1 MNRTVYIIDDEP
13 SICVSLQLALK
24 NLYRV
29 KTFTSSLPALASM
42 EAEGADIVLLD
53 LRLGEENGLE
63 VLERIKRIDPNTEV
77 IMMTAFGS
85 IDTSVNAMQKGAFTY
100 LTKPINIE
108 ELKVIMQQAGN
119 IRKLNEQIYYLSDQL
134 ESKSRFDAI
143 IGESAPMQ
151 RVYMLIDRVKDIDT
165 NVLITGESGTGKELV
180 ARAIHNAGKRYRER
194 FVVVNCAAIPENLLE
209 LEFFGYKRGAF
220 TGAMQDKK
228 GKLEQA
234 DNGTLFLDEIGDMPL
249 GLQSKLLRA
258 LQDKEFTPVGGSTP
272 IKVDTRILAATNR
285 PEVLDKALLRP
296 GRFDRRVPVELPDLQ
311 GREAI
316 LKVHSHDVKMDPQVD
331 FHTIALATSGASGAE
346 LANIVN
352 EAALRAVRMG
362 RSEVIQEDLE
372 ESVEVVIA
380 GAQRKGAVISP
391 EEKKVIAYHEIGHAL
406 VAACQKDSAP
416 VHKITIIPRTS
427 GALGYTMQVDT
438 QEKVLMSREEL
449 YNKIVTLTGGRS
461 AEEVVFNL
469 VTSGASNDIEQ
480 ATKLARAMITRFGMT
495 EEFDM
500 VALETV
506 NNAYLSGDTS
516 LSCAPE
522 TAARIDGAV
531 FDLVKKA
538 HKEAREILE
547 AHREKMDELAQYL
560 LKKETI
566 TGDEF
571 MAILHGTMEQA
582 EPETVETTAVPET
595 AQVEQGQEPEA

>member
-29 KTFTSSLPALASM
+29 KTFTSSLPALANM

-108 ELKVIMQQAGN
+108 KLKVIMQQASN

-285 PEVLDKALLRP
+285 DLPALIAE
-296 GRFDRRVPVELPDLQ
+296 GRFREDLYYRLNVMEIKLPPLRERQ
-311 GREAI
+311 GDIAI
-316 LKVHSHDVKMDPQVD
+316 LGNYLLGKFS
-331 FHTIALATSGASGAE
+331 AE
-346 LANIVN
+346 LNKPIRAITPEAKEMLERLPYPGNVRQLANILEYACILCQDGVISKEDFPEYVTRTDGTGPSGDSIDDYLSSHSLKDIEKRAI
-352 EAALRAVRMG
+352 EATLQRCGGKRVATAAQLGISKRG
-362 RSEVIQEDLE
+362 LLNKLKEYGVIDRDTPDA
-372 ESVEVVIA
+372 SSDS
-380 GAQRKGAVISP
+380 GAV
-391 EEKKVIAYHEIGHAL
+391 
-406 VAACQKDSAP
+406 
-416 VHKITIIPRTS
+416 
-427 GALGYTMQVDT
+427 
-438 QEKVLMSREEL
+438 
-449 YNKIVTLTGGRS
+449 
-461 AEEVVFNL
+461 
-469 VTSGASNDIEQ
+469 
-480 ATKLARAMITRFGMT
+480 
-495 EEFDM
+495 
-500 VALETV
+500 
-506 NNAYLSGDTS
+506 
-516 LSCAPE
+516 
-522 TAARIDGAV
+522 
-531 FDLVKKA
+531 
-538 HKEAREILE
+538 
-547 AHREKMDELAQYL
+547 
-560 LKKETI
+560 
-566 TGDEF
+566 
-571 MAILHGTMEQA
+571 
-582 EPETVETTAVPET
+582 
-595 AQVEQGQEPEA
+595 

>member
-1 MNRTVYIIDDEP
+1 MNRTIYIIDDEP

-108 ELKVIMQQAGN
+108 ELKVIIQQAGN

-285 PEVLDKALLRP
+285 DLPALIAE
-296 GRFDRRVPVELPDLQ
+296 GRFREDLYYRLNVMEIKLPPLRERQ
-311 GREAI
+311 GDIAI
-316 LKVHSHDVKMDPQVD
+316 LGNYLLGKFS
-331 FHTIALATSGASGAE
+331 AE
-346 LANIVN
+346 LNKPIRAITPEAKEMLERLPYPGNVRQLANILEYACILCQDGVISKEDFPEYVTRSDGAGPSGDSIDDYLSSHSLKDIEKRAI
-352 EAALRAVRMG
+352 EATLQRCGGKRVATAAQLGISKRG
-362 RSEVIQEDLE
+362 LLNKLKEYGVIDREAPDA
-372 ESVEVVIA
+372 SSDS
-380 GAQRKGAVISP
+380 GAV
-391 EEKKVIAYHEIGHAL
+391 
-406 VAACQKDSAP
+406 
-416 VHKITIIPRTS
+416 
-427 GALGYTMQVDT
+427 
-438 QEKVLMSREEL
+438 
-449 YNKIVTLTGGRS
+449 
-461 AEEVVFNL
+461 
-469 VTSGASNDIEQ
+469 
-480 ATKLARAMITRFGMT
+480 
-495 EEFDM
+495 
-500 VALETV
+500 
-506 NNAYLSGDTS
+506 
-516 LSCAPE
+516 
-522 TAARIDGAV
+522 
-531 FDLVKKA
+531 
-538 HKEAREILE
+538 
-547 AHREKMDELAQYL
+547 
-560 LKKETI
+560 
-566 TGDEF
+566 
-571 MAILHGTMEQA
+571 
-582 EPETVETTAVPET
+582 
-595 AQVEQGQEPEA
+595 

>member
-29 KTFTSSLPALASM
+29 KTFTSSLPALANM

-100 LTKPINIE
+100 LTKPIKIE
-108 ELKVIMQQAGN
+108 ELKVIMQQASN

-285 PEVLDKALLRP
+285 DLPALIAE
-296 GRFDRRVPVELPDLQ
+296 GRFREDLYYRLNVMEIKLPPLRERQ
-311 GREAI
+311 GDIAI
-316 LKVHSHDVKMDPQVD
+316 LGNYLLGKFS
-331 FHTIALATSGASGAE
+331 AE
-346 LANIVN
+346 LNKPIRAITPEAKEMLERLPYPGNVRQLANILEYACILCQDGVISKEDFPEYVTRTDGTGPSGDSIDDYLSSHSLKDIEKRAI
-352 EAALRAVRMG
+352 EATLQRCGGKRVATAAQLGISKRG
-362 RSEVIQEDLE
+362 LLNKLKEYGVIDRDTPDA
-372 ESVEVVIA
+372 SSDS
-380 GAQRKGAVISP
+380 GAV
-391 EEKKVIAYHEIGHAL
+391 
-406 VAACQKDSAP
+406 
-416 VHKITIIPRTS
+416 
-427 GALGYTMQVDT
+427 
-438 QEKVLMSREEL
+438 
-449 YNKIVTLTGGRS
+449 
-461 AEEVVFNL
+461 
-469 VTSGASNDIEQ
+469 
-480 ATKLARAMITRFGMT
+480 
-495 EEFDM
+495 
-500 VALETV
+500 
-506 NNAYLSGDTS
+506 
-516 LSCAPE
+516 
-522 TAARIDGAV
+522 
-531 FDLVKKA
+531 
-538 HKEAREILE
+538 
-547 AHREKMDELAQYL
+547 
-560 LKKETI
+560 
-566 TGDEF
+566 
-571 MAILHGTMEQA
+571 
-582 EPETVETTAVPET
+582 
-595 AQVEQGQEPEA
+595 

>member
-29 KTFTSSLPALASM
+29 KTFTSSLPALANM

-85 IDTSVNAMQKGAFTY
+85 IATSVNAMQKGAFTY

-108 ELKVIMQQAGN
+108 ELKVIMQQASN

-285 PEVLDKALLRP
+285 DLPALIAE
-296 GRFDRRVPVELPDLQ
+296 GRFREDLYYRLNVMEIKLPPLRERQ
-311 GREAI
+311 GDIAI
-316 LKVHSHDVKMDPQVD
+316 LGNYLLGKFS
-331 FHTIALATSGASGAE
+331 AE
-346 LANIVN
+346 LNKPIRAITPEAKEMLERLPYPGNVRQLANILEYACILCQDGVISKEDFPEYVTRTDGTGPSGDSIDDYLSSHSLKDIEKRAI
-352 EAALRAVRMG
+352 EATLQRCGGKRVATAAQLGISKRG
-362 RSEVIQEDLE
+362 LLNKLKEYGVIDRDTPDA
-372 ESVEVVIA
+372 SSDS
-380 GAQRKGAVISP
+380 GAV
-391 EEKKVIAYHEIGHAL
+391 
-406 VAACQKDSAP
+406 
-416 VHKITIIPRTS
+416 
-427 GALGYTMQVDT
+427 
-438 QEKVLMSREEL
+438 
-449 YNKIVTLTGGRS
+449 
-461 AEEVVFNL
+461 
-469 VTSGASNDIEQ
+469 
-480 ATKLARAMITRFGMT
+480 
-495 EEFDM
+495 
-500 VALETV
+500 
-506 NNAYLSGDTS
+506 
-516 LSCAPE
+516 
-522 TAARIDGAV
+522 
-531 FDLVKKA
+531 
-538 HKEAREILE
+538 
-547 AHREKMDELAQYL
+547 
-560 LKKETI
+560 
-566 TGDEF
+566 
-571 MAILHGTMEQA
+571 
-582 EPETVETTAVPET
+582 
-595 AQVEQGQEPEA
+595 

>member
-85 IDTSVNAMQKGAFTY
+85 IDTSVNAMHKGAFTY

-285 PEVLDKALLRP
+285 DLPALIAE
-296 GRFDRRVPVELPDLQ
+296 GRFREDLYYRLNVMEIKLPPLRERQ
-311 GREAI
+311 GDIAI
-316 LKVHSHDVKMDPQVD
+316 LSNYLLGKFSSELNKPIRAITPEAKEMLERLPYPGNVRQ
-331 FHTIALATSGASGAE
+331 
-346 LANIVN
+346 LANILEYACILCQDGVISKEDFPEYVTRSDGTGPSGDSIDDYLSSHSLKDIEKRAI
-352 EAALRAVRMG
+352 EATLQRCGGKRVATAAQLGISKRG
-362 RSEVIQEDLE
+362 LLNKLKEYGVIDREAPDA
-372 ESVEVVIA
+372 SSDS
-380 GAQRKGAVISP
+380 GAV
-391 EEKKVIAYHEIGHAL
+391 
-406 VAACQKDSAP
+406 
-416 VHKITIIPRTS
+416 
-427 GALGYTMQVDT
+427 
-438 QEKVLMSREEL
+438 
-449 YNKIVTLTGGRS
+449 
-461 AEEVVFNL
+461 
-469 VTSGASNDIEQ
+469 
-480 ATKLARAMITRFGMT
+480 
-495 EEFDM
+495 
-500 VALETV
+500 
-506 NNAYLSGDTS
+506 
-516 LSCAPE
+516 
-522 TAARIDGAV
+522 
-531 FDLVKKA
+531 
-538 HKEAREILE
+538 
-547 AHREKMDELAQYL
+547 
-560 LKKETI
+560 
-566 TGDEF
+566 
-571 MAILHGTMEQA
+571 
-582 EPETVETTAVPET
+582 
-595 AQVEQGQEPEA
+595 

>member
-1 MNRTVYIIDDEP
+1 MNRTVYIIDDEL

-63 VLERIKRIDPNTEV
+63 VLERIKRIDPHTEV

-85 IDTSVNAMQKGAFTY
+85 IDTSVNAMHKGAFTY

-285 PEVLDKALLRP
+285 DLPALIAE
-296 GRFDRRVPVELPDLQ
+296 GRFREDLYYRLNVMEIRLPPLRERQ
-311 GREAI
+311 GDIAI
-316 LKVHSHDVKMDPQVD
+316 LSNYLLGKFSSELNKPIRAITPEAKEMLERLPYPGNVRQ
-331 FHTIALATSGASGAE
+331 
-346 LANIVN
+346 LANI
-352 EAALRAVRMG
+352 
-362 RSEVIQEDLE
+362 LE
-372 ESVEVVIA
+372 YACILCQD
-380 GAQRKGAVISP
+380 GVISKEDFP
-391 EEKKVIAYHEIGHAL
+391 EYVTRSDGAGPSG
-406 VAACQKDSAP
+406 DSIDDYLSS
-416 VHKITIIPRTS
+416 HSLK
-427 GALGYTMQVDT
+427 
-438 QEKVLMSREEL
+438 
-449 YNKIVTLTGGRS
+449 
-461 AEEVVFNL
+461 
-469 VTSGASNDIEQ
+469 DIEKRAIE
-480 ATKLARAMITRFGMT
+480 ATLQRCGGKR
-495 EEFDM
+495 
-500 VALETV
+500 VA
-506 NNAYLSGDTS
+506 
-516 LSCAPE
+516 
-522 TAARIDGAV
+522 TAAQLGISKRGLLNKLKEYGVIDRDTPDASS
-531 FDLVKKA
+531 DS
-538 HKEAREILE
+538 
-547 AHREKMDELAQYL
+547 
-560 LKKETI
+560 
-566 TGDEF
+566 
-571 MAILHGTMEQA
+571 GT
-582 EPETVETTAVPET
+582 V
-595 AQVEQGQEPEA
+595 

>member
-29 KTFTSSLPALASM
+29 KAFTSSLPALASM

-285 PEVLDKALLRP
+285 DLPALIAE
-296 GRFDRRVPVELPDLQ
+296 GRFREDLYYRLNVMEIKLPPLRERQ
-311 GREAI
+311 GDIAI
-316 LKVHSHDVKMDPQVD
+316 LGNYLLGKFS
-331 FHTIALATSGASGAE
+331 AE
-346 LANIVN
+346 LNKPIRAITPEAKEMLEHLPYPGNVRQLANILEYACILCQDGVISKEDFPEYVTRSD
-352 EAALRAVRMG
+352 EAGPSGDSIDEYLSSHSLKDIEKRAIEATLQRCGGKRVATAAQLGISKRG
-362 RSEVIQEDLE
+362 LLNKLKEYGVIDRDTPDA
-372 ESVEVVIA
+372 SSDS
-380 GAQRKGAVISP
+380 GAV
-391 EEKKVIAYHEIGHAL
+391 
-406 VAACQKDSAP
+406 
-416 VHKITIIPRTS
+416 
-427 GALGYTMQVDT
+427 
-438 QEKVLMSREEL
+438 
-449 YNKIVTLTGGRS
+449 
-461 AEEVVFNL
+461 
-469 VTSGASNDIEQ
+469 
-480 ATKLARAMITRFGMT
+480 
-495 EEFDM
+495 
-500 VALETV
+500 
-506 NNAYLSGDTS
+506 
-516 LSCAPE
+516 
-522 TAARIDGAV
+522 
-531 FDLVKKA
+531 
-538 HKEAREILE
+538 
-547 AHREKMDELAQYL
+547 
-560 LKKETI
+560 
-566 TGDEF
+566 
-571 MAILHGTMEQA
+571 
-582 EPETVETTAVPET
+582 
-595 AQVEQGQEPEA
+595 

>member
-285 PEVLDKALLRP
+285 DLPALIAE
-296 GRFDRRVPVELPDLQ
+296 GRFREDLYYRLNVMEIKLPPLRERQ
-311 GREAI
+311 GDIAI
-316 LKVHSHDVKMDPQVD
+316 LSNYLLGKFSSELNKPIRAITPEANEMLERLPYPGNVRQ
-331 FHTIALATSGASGAE
+331 
-346 LANIVN
+346 LANILEYACILCQDGVISKEDFPEYVTRSDGAGPSGDSIDDYLSSHSLKDIEKRAI
-352 EAALRAVRMG
+352 EATLQRCGGKRVATAAQLGISKRG
-362 RSEVIQEDLE
+362 LLNKLKEYGVIDREAPDA
-372 ESVEVVIA
+372 SSDS
-380 GAQRKGAVISP
+380 GAV
-391 EEKKVIAYHEIGHAL
+391 
-406 VAACQKDSAP
+406 
-416 VHKITIIPRTS
+416 
-427 GALGYTMQVDT
+427 
-438 QEKVLMSREEL
+438 
-449 YNKIVTLTGGRS
+449 
-461 AEEVVFNL
+461 
-469 VTSGASNDIEQ
+469 
-480 ATKLARAMITRFGMT
+480 
-495 EEFDM
+495 
-500 VALETV
+500 
-506 NNAYLSGDTS
+506 
-516 LSCAPE
+516 
-522 TAARIDGAV
+522 
-531 FDLVKKA
+531 
-538 HKEAREILE
+538 
-547 AHREKMDELAQYL
+547 
-560 LKKETI
+560 
-566 TGDEF
+566 
-571 MAILHGTMEQA
+571 
-582 EPETVETTAVPET
+582 
-595 AQVEQGQEPEA
+595 

>member
-29 KTFTSSLPALASM
+29 KTFTSSLPALANM

-108 ELKVIMQQAGN
+108 ELKVIMQQASN

-285 PEVLDKALLRP
+285 DLPALIAE
-296 GRFDRRVPVELPDLQ
+296 GRFREDLYYRLNVMEIKLPPLRERQ
-311 GREAI
+311 GDIAI
-316 LKVHSHDVKMDPQVD
+316 LGNYLLGKFS
-331 FHTIALATSGASGAE
+331 AE
-346 LANIVN
+346 LNKPIRAITPEAKEMLERFPYPGNVRQLANILEYACILCQDGVISKEDFPEYVTRTDGTGPSGDSIDDYLSSHSLKDIEKRAI
-352 EAALRAVRMG
+352 EATLQRCGGKRVATAAQLGISKRG
-362 RSEVIQEDLE
+362 LLNKLKEYGVIDRDTPDA
-372 ESVEVVIA
+372 SSDS
-380 GAQRKGAVISP
+380 GAV
-391 EEKKVIAYHEIGHAL
+391 
-406 VAACQKDSAP
+406 
-416 VHKITIIPRTS
+416 
-427 GALGYTMQVDT
+427 
-438 QEKVLMSREEL
+438 
-449 YNKIVTLTGGRS
+449 
-461 AEEVVFNL
+461 
-469 VTSGASNDIEQ
+469 
-480 ATKLARAMITRFGMT
+480 
-495 EEFDM
+495 
-500 VALETV
+500 
-506 NNAYLSGDTS
+506 
-516 LSCAPE
+516 
-522 TAARIDGAV
+522 
-531 FDLVKKA
+531 
-538 HKEAREILE
+538 
-547 AHREKMDELAQYL
+547 
-560 LKKETI
+560 
-566 TGDEF
+566 
-571 MAILHGTMEQA
+571 
-582 EPETVETTAVPET
+582 
-595 AQVEQGQEPEA
+595 

>member
-42 EAEGADIVLLD
+42 EAEGTDIVLLD

-285 PEVLDKALLRP
+285 DLPALIAE
-296 GRFDRRVPVELPDLQ
+296 GRFREDLYYRLNVMEIKLPPLRERQ
-311 GREAI
+311 GDIAI
-316 LKVHSHDVKMDPQVD
+316 LSNYLLGKFSSELNKPIRAITPEAKEMLERLPYPGNVRQ
-331 FHTIALATSGASGAE
+331 
-346 LANIVN
+346 LANILEYACILCQDGVISKEDFPEYVTRSDGAGPSGDSIDDYLSSHSLKDIEKRAI
-352 EAALRAVRMG
+352 EATLQRCGGKRVATAAQLGISKRG
-362 RSEVIQEDLE
+362 LLNKLKEYGVIDREAPDA
-372 ESVEVVIA
+372 SSDS
-380 GAQRKGAVISP
+380 GAV
-391 EEKKVIAYHEIGHAL
+391 
-406 VAACQKDSAP
+406 
-416 VHKITIIPRTS
+416 
-427 GALGYTMQVDT
+427 
-438 QEKVLMSREEL
+438 
-449 YNKIVTLTGGRS
+449 
-461 AEEVVFNL
+461 
-469 VTSGASNDIEQ
+469 
-480 ATKLARAMITRFGMT
+480 
-495 EEFDM
+495 
-500 VALETV
+500 
-506 NNAYLSGDTS
+506 
-516 LSCAPE
+516 
-522 TAARIDGAV
+522 
-531 FDLVKKA
+531 
-538 HKEAREILE
+538 
-547 AHREKMDELAQYL
+547 
-560 LKKETI
+560 
-566 TGDEF
+566 
-571 MAILHGTMEQA
+571 
-582 EPETVETTAVPET
+582 
-595 AQVEQGQEPEA
+595 

>member
-13 SICVSLQLALK
+13 SICVSLQFALK

-29 KTFTSSLPALASM
+29 KTFTSSLPALANM

-108 ELKVIMQQAGN
+108 ELKVIMQQASN

-285 PEVLDKALLRP
+285 DLPALIAE
-296 GRFDRRVPVELPDLQ
+296 GRFREDLYYRLNVMEIKLPPLRERQ
-311 GREAI
+311 GDIAI
-316 LKVHSHDVKMDPQVD
+316 LGNYLLGKFS
-331 FHTIALATSGASGAE
+331 AE
-346 LANIVN
+346 LNKPIRAITPEAKEMLERLPYPGNVRQLANILEYACILCQDGVISKEDFPEYVTRTDGTGPSGDSIDDYLSSHSLKDIEKRAI
-352 EAALRAVRMG
+352 EATLQRCGGKRVATAAQLGISKRG
-362 RSEVIQEDLE
+362 LLNKLKEYGVIDRDTPDA
-372 ESVEVVIA
+372 SSDS
-380 GAQRKGAVISP
+380 GAV
-391 EEKKVIAYHEIGHAL
+391 
-406 VAACQKDSAP
+406 
-416 VHKITIIPRTS
+416 
-427 GALGYTMQVDT
+427 
-438 QEKVLMSREEL
+438 
-449 YNKIVTLTGGRS
+449 
-461 AEEVVFNL
+461 
-469 VTSGASNDIEQ
+469 
-480 ATKLARAMITRFGMT
+480 
-495 EEFDM
+495 
-500 VALETV
+500 
-506 NNAYLSGDTS
+506 
-516 LSCAPE
+516 
-522 TAARIDGAV
+522 
-531 FDLVKKA
+531 
-538 HKEAREILE
+538 
-547 AHREKMDELAQYL
+547 
-560 LKKETI
+560 
-566 TGDEF
+566 
-571 MAILHGTMEQA
+571 
-582 EPETVETTAVPET
+582 
-595 AQVEQGQEPEA
+595 

>member
-29 KTFTSSLPALASM
+29 KTFTSSLPALANM

-108 ELKVIMQQAGN
+108 ELKVIMQQASN

-285 PEVLDKALLRP
+285 DLPALIAE
-296 GRFDRRVPVELPDLQ
+296 GRFREDLYYRLNVMEIKLPPLRERQ
-311 GREAI
+311 GDIAI
-316 LKVHSHDVKMDPQVD
+316 LGNYLLGKFS
-331 FHTIALATSGASGAE
+331 AE
-346 LANIVN
+346 LNKPIRAITPEAKEMLERLPYPGNVRQLANILEYACILCQDGVISKEN
-352 EAALRAVRMG
+352 FPEYVTRTDGTGPSGDSIDDYLSSHSLKDIEKRAIEATLQRCGGKRVATAAQLGISKRG
-362 RSEVIQEDLE
+362 LLNKLKEYGVIDRDTPDA
-372 ESVEVVIA
+372 SSDS
-380 GAQRKGAVISP
+380 GAV
-391 EEKKVIAYHEIGHAL
+391 
-406 VAACQKDSAP
+406 
-416 VHKITIIPRTS
+416 
-427 GALGYTMQVDT
+427 
-438 QEKVLMSREEL
+438 
-449 YNKIVTLTGGRS
+449 
-461 AEEVVFNL
+461 
-469 VTSGASNDIEQ
+469 
-480 ATKLARAMITRFGMT
+480 
-495 EEFDM
+495 
-500 VALETV
+500 
-506 NNAYLSGDTS
+506 
-516 LSCAPE
+516 
-522 TAARIDGAV
+522 
-531 FDLVKKA
+531 
-538 HKEAREILE
+538 
-547 AHREKMDELAQYL
+547 
-560 LKKETI
+560 
-566 TGDEF
+566 
-571 MAILHGTMEQA
+571 
-582 EPETVETTAVPET
+582 
-595 AQVEQGQEPEA
+595 

>member
-29 KTFTSSLPALASM
+29 KTFTSSLPALANM
-42 EAEGADIVLLD
+42 EAEGAYIVLLD

-85 IDTSVNAMQKGAFTY
+85 IDTSVNAIQKGAFTY

-108 ELKVIMQQAGN
+108 ELKVIMQQASN

-285 PEVLDKALLRP
+285 DLPALIAE
-296 GRFDRRVPVELPDLQ
+296 GRFREDLYYRLNVMEIKLPPLRERQ
-311 GREAI
+311 GDIAI
-316 LKVHSHDVKMDPQVD
+316 LGNYLLGKFS
-331 FHTIALATSGASGAE
+331 AE
-346 LANIVN
+346 LNKPIRAITPEAKEMLERLPYPGNVRQLANILEYACILCQDGVISKEDFPEYVTRTDGTGPSGDSIDDYLSSHSLKDIEKRAI
-352 EAALRAVRMG
+352 EATLQRCGGKRVATAAQLGISKRG
-362 RSEVIQEDLE
+362 LLNKLKEYGVIDRDTPDA
-372 ESVEVVIA
+372 SSDS
-380 GAQRKGAVISP
+380 GAV
-391 EEKKVIAYHEIGHAL
+391 
-406 VAACQKDSAP
+406 
-416 VHKITIIPRTS
+416 
-427 GALGYTMQVDT
+427 
-438 QEKVLMSREEL
+438 
-449 YNKIVTLTGGRS
+449 
-461 AEEVVFNL
+461 
-469 VTSGASNDIEQ
+469 
-480 ATKLARAMITRFGMT
+480 
-495 EEFDM
+495 
-500 VALETV
+500 
-506 NNAYLSGDTS
+506 
-516 LSCAPE
+516 
-522 TAARIDGAV
+522 
-531 FDLVKKA
+531 
-538 HKEAREILE
+538 
-547 AHREKMDELAQYL
+547 
-560 LKKETI
+560 
-566 TGDEF
+566 
-571 MAILHGTMEQA
+571 
-582 EPETVETTAVPET
+582 
-595 AQVEQGQEPEA
+595 

>member
-29 KTFTSSLPALASM
+29 KTFTSSLPALANM

-108 ELKVIMQQAGN
+108 ELKVIMQQASN

-285 PEVLDKALLRP
+285 DLPALIAEGQFREDLYYRLNVMEIKLPPLRE
-296 GRFDRRVPVELPDLQ
+296 RQ
-311 GREAI
+311 GDIAI
-316 LKVHSHDVKMDPQVD
+316 LGNYLLGKFS
-331 FHTIALATSGASGAE
+331 AE
-346 LANIVN
+346 LNKPIRAITPEAKEMLERLPYPGNVRQLANILEYACILCQDGVISKEDFPEYVTRTDGTGPSGDSIDDYLSSHSLKDIEKRAI
-352 EAALRAVRMG
+352 EATLQRCGGKRVATAAQLGISKRG
-362 RSEVIQEDLE
+362 LLNKLKEYGVIDRDTPDA
-372 ESVEVVIA
+372 SSDS
-380 GAQRKGAVISP
+380 GAV
-391 EEKKVIAYHEIGHAL
+391 
-406 VAACQKDSAP
+406 
-416 VHKITIIPRTS
+416 
-427 GALGYTMQVDT
+427 
-438 QEKVLMSREEL
+438 
-449 YNKIVTLTGGRS
+449 
-461 AEEVVFNL
+461 
-469 VTSGASNDIEQ
+469 
-480 ATKLARAMITRFGMT
+480 
-495 EEFDM
+495 
-500 VALETV
+500 
-506 NNAYLSGDTS
+506 
-516 LSCAPE
+516 
-522 TAARIDGAV
+522 
-531 FDLVKKA
+531 
-538 HKEAREILE
+538 
-547 AHREKMDELAQYL
+547 
-560 LKKETI
+560 
-566 TGDEF
+566 
-571 MAILHGTMEQA
+571 
-582 EPETVETTAVPET
+582 
-595 AQVEQGQEPEA
+595 

>member
-285 PEVLDKALLRP
+285 DLPALIAEGQFREDLYYRLNVMEIKLPPLRE
-296 GRFDRRVPVELPDLQ
+296 RQ
-311 GREAI
+311 GDIAI
-316 LKVHSHDVKMDPQVD
+316 LSNYLLGKFSSELNKPIRAITPEAKEMLERLPYPGNVRQ
-331 FHTIALATSGASGAE
+331 
-346 LANIVN
+346 LANILEYACILCQDGVISKEDFPEYVTRSDGAGPSGDSIDDYLSSHSLKDIEKRAI
-352 EAALRAVRMG
+352 EATLQRCGGKRVATAAQLGISKRGLLNKLKEYGVIDREALDA
-362 RSEVIQEDLE
+362 SSD
-372 ESVEVVIA
+372 S
-380 GAQRKGAVISP
+380 GAV
-391 EEKKVIAYHEIGHAL
+391 
-406 VAACQKDSAP
+406 
-416 VHKITIIPRTS
+416 
-427 GALGYTMQVDT
+427 
-438 QEKVLMSREEL
+438 
-449 YNKIVTLTGGRS
+449 
-461 AEEVVFNL
+461 
-469 VTSGASNDIEQ
+469 
-480 ATKLARAMITRFGMT
+480 
-495 EEFDM
+495 
-500 VALETV
+500 
-506 NNAYLSGDTS
+506 
-516 LSCAPE
+516 
-522 TAARIDGAV
+522 
-531 FDLVKKA
+531 
-538 HKEAREILE
+538 
-547 AHREKMDELAQYL
+547 
-560 LKKETI
+560 
-566 TGDEF
+566 
-571 MAILHGTMEQA
+571 
-582 EPETVETTAVPET
+582 
-595 AQVEQGQEPEA
+595 

>member
-29 KTFTSSLPALASM
+29 KTFTSSLPALANM

-77 IMMTAFGS
+77 IMMTAFGF
-85 IDTSVNAMQKGAFTY
+85 IATSVNAMQKGAFTY

-108 ELKVIMQQAGN
+108 ELKVIMQQASN

-285 PEVLDKALLRP
+285 DLPALIAE
-296 GRFDRRVPVELPDLQ
+296 GRFREDLYYRLNVMEIKLPPLRERQ
-311 GREAI
+311 GDIAI
-316 LKVHSHDVKMDPQVD
+316 LGNYLLGKFS
-331 FHTIALATSGASGAE
+331 AE
-346 LANIVN
+346 LNKPIRAITLEAKEMLERLPYPGNVRQLANILEYACILCQDGVISKEDFPEYVTRTDGTGPSGDSIDDYLSSHSLKDIEKRAI
-352 EAALRAVRMG
+352 EATLQRCGGKRVATAAQLGISKRG
-362 RSEVIQEDLE
+362 LLNKLKEYGVIDRDTPDA
-372 ESVEVVIA
+372 SSDS
-380 GAQRKGAVISP
+380 GAV
-391 EEKKVIAYHEIGHAL
+391 
-406 VAACQKDSAP
+406 
-416 VHKITIIPRTS
+416 
-427 GALGYTMQVDT
+427 
-438 QEKVLMSREEL
+438 
-449 YNKIVTLTGGRS
+449 
-461 AEEVVFNL
+461 
-469 VTSGASNDIEQ
+469 
-480 ATKLARAMITRFGMT
+480 
-495 EEFDM
+495 
-500 VALETV
+500 
-506 NNAYLSGDTS
+506 
-516 LSCAPE
+516 
-522 TAARIDGAV
+522 
-531 FDLVKKA
+531 
-538 HKEAREILE
+538 
-547 AHREKMDELAQYL
+547 
-560 LKKETI
+560 
-566 TGDEF
+566 
-571 MAILHGTMEQA
+571 
-582 EPETVETTAVPET
+582 
-595 AQVEQGQEPEA
+595 

>member
-29 KTFTSSLPALASM
+29 KTFTSSLPALANM

-108 ELKVIMQQAGN
+108 ELKVIMQQASN

-285 PEVLDKALLRP
+285 DLPALIAE
-296 GRFDRRVPVELPDLQ
+296 GRFREDLYYRLNVMEIKLPPLRERQ
-311 GREAI
+311 GDIAI
-316 LKVHSHDVKMDPQVD
+316 LGNYLLGKFS
-331 FHTIALATSGASGAE
+331 AE
-346 LANIVN
+346 LNKPIRAITPEAKEMLERLPYPGNVRQLANIL
-352 EAALRAVRMG
+352 EYACILCQDG
-362 RSEVIQEDLE
+362 VISKEDLPE
-372 ESVEVVIA
+372 YVTRTDGTGPSGDSIDDYLSSHSLKDIEKRAIEATLQRCGGKRVATAAQLGISKRGLLNKLKEYGVIDRDTPDA
-380 GAQRKGAVISP
+380 SSDSGAV
-391 EEKKVIAYHEIGHAL
+391 
-406 VAACQKDSAP
+406 
-416 VHKITIIPRTS
+416 
-427 GALGYTMQVDT
+427 
-438 QEKVLMSREEL
+438 
-449 YNKIVTLTGGRS
+449 
-461 AEEVVFNL
+461 
-469 VTSGASNDIEQ
+469 
-480 ATKLARAMITRFGMT
+480 
-495 EEFDM
+495 
-500 VALETV
+500 
-506 NNAYLSGDTS
+506 
-516 LSCAPE
+516 
-522 TAARIDGAV
+522 
-531 FDLVKKA
+531 
-538 HKEAREILE
+538 
-547 AHREKMDELAQYL
+547 
-560 LKKETI
+560 
-566 TGDEF
+566 
-571 MAILHGTMEQA
+571 
-582 EPETVETTAVPET
+582 
-595 AQVEQGQEPEA
+595 

>member
-29 KTFTSSLPALASM
+29 KTFTSSLPALANM

-108 ELKVIMQQAGN
+108 ELKVIMQQASN

-134 ESKSRFDAI
+134 EIKSRFDAI

-285 PEVLDKALLRP
+285 DLPALIAE
-296 GRFDRRVPVELPDLQ
+296 GRFREDLYYRLNVMEIKLPPLRERQ
-311 GREAI
+311 GDIAI
-316 LKVHSHDVKMDPQVD
+316 LGNYLLGKFS
-331 FHTIALATSGASGAE
+331 AE
-346 LANIVN
+346 LNKPIRAITPEAKEMLERLPYPGNVRQLANILEYACILCQDGVISKEDFPEYVTRTDGTGPSGDSIDDYLSSHSLKDIEKRAI
-352 EAALRAVRMG
+352 EATLQRCGGKRVATAAQLGISKRG
-362 RSEVIQEDLE
+362 LLNKLKEYGVIDRDTPDA
-372 ESVEVVIA
+372 SSDS
-380 GAQRKGAVISP
+380 GAV
-391 EEKKVIAYHEIGHAL
+391 
-406 VAACQKDSAP
+406 
-416 VHKITIIPRTS
+416 
-427 GALGYTMQVDT
+427 
-438 QEKVLMSREEL
+438 
-449 YNKIVTLTGGRS
+449 
-461 AEEVVFNL
+461 
-469 VTSGASNDIEQ
+469 
-480 ATKLARAMITRFGMT
+480 
-495 EEFDM
+495 
-500 VALETV
+500 
-506 NNAYLSGDTS
+506 
-516 LSCAPE
+516 
-522 TAARIDGAV
+522 
-531 FDLVKKA
+531 
-538 HKEAREILE
+538 
-547 AHREKMDELAQYL
+547 
-560 LKKETI
+560 
-566 TGDEF
+566 
-571 MAILHGTMEQA
+571 
-582 EPETVETTAVPET
+582 
-595 AQVEQGQEPEA
+595 

>member
-29 KTFTSSLPALASM
+29 KTFTSSLPALANM

-77 IMMTAFGS
+77 IMITAFGS

-108 ELKVIMQQAGN
+108 ELKVIMQQASN

-285 PEVLDKALLRP
+285 DLPALIAE
-296 GRFDRRVPVELPDLQ
+296 GRFREDLYYRLNVMEIKLPPLRERQ
-311 GREAI
+311 GDIAI
-316 LKVHSHDVKMDPQVD
+316 LGNYLLGKFS
-331 FHTIALATSGASGAE
+331 AE
-346 LANIVN
+346 LNKPIRAITPEAKEMLERLPYPGNVRQLANILEYACILCQDGVISKEDFPEYVTRTDGTGPSGDSIDDYLSSHSLKDIEKRAI
-352 EAALRAVRMG
+352 EATLQRCGGKRVATAAQLGISKRG
-362 RSEVIQEDLE
+362 LLNKLKEYGVIDRDTPDA
-372 ESVEVVIA
+372 SSDS
-380 GAQRKGAVISP
+380 GAV
-391 EEKKVIAYHEIGHAL
+391 
-406 VAACQKDSAP
+406 
-416 VHKITIIPRTS
+416 
-427 GALGYTMQVDT
+427 
-438 QEKVLMSREEL
+438 
-449 YNKIVTLTGGRS
+449 
-461 AEEVVFNL
+461 
-469 VTSGASNDIEQ
+469 
-480 ATKLARAMITRFGMT
+480 
-495 EEFDM
+495 
-500 VALETV
+500 
-506 NNAYLSGDTS
+506 
-516 LSCAPE
+516 
-522 TAARIDGAV
+522 
-531 FDLVKKA
+531 
-538 HKEAREILE
+538 
-547 AHREKMDELAQYL
+547 
-560 LKKETI
+560 
-566 TGDEF
+566 
-571 MAILHGTMEQA
+571 
-582 EPETVETTAVPET
+582 
-595 AQVEQGQEPEA
+595 

>member
-285 PEVLDKALLRP
+285 DLPALIAE
-296 GRFDRRVPVELPDLQ
+296 GRFREDLYYRLNVMEIKLPPLRERQGDIVILCNYLLGKFSAELNKPI
-311 GREAI
+311 RAITPEAKEM
-316 LKVHSHDVKMDPQVD
+316 LERLPYPGNVRQ
-331 FHTIALATSGASGAE
+331 
-346 LANIVN
+346 LANI
-352 EAALRAVRMG
+352 
-362 RSEVIQEDLE
+362 LE
-372 ESVEVVIA
+372 YACILCQD
-380 GAQRKGAVISP
+380 GVISKEDFP
-391 EEKKVIAYHEIGHAL
+391 EYVTRSDGAGPSGDSIDDYLSSHSLKDIEKRAIEATLQRCGGKRVATAAQLGISKRGLLNKLKEYGVIDRE
-406 VAACQKDSAP
+406 AP
-416 VHKITIIPRTS
+416 DASSDS
-427 GALGYTMQVDT
+427 GA
-438 QEKVLMSREEL
+438 
-449 YNKIVTLTGGRS
+449 I
-461 AEEVVFNL
+461 
-469 VTSGASNDIEQ
+469 
-480 ATKLARAMITRFGMT
+480 
-495 EEFDM
+495 
-500 VALETV
+500 
-506 NNAYLSGDTS
+506 
-516 LSCAPE
+516 
-522 TAARIDGAV
+522 
-531 FDLVKKA
+531 
-538 HKEAREILE
+538 
-547 AHREKMDELAQYL
+547 
-560 LKKETI
+560 
-566 TGDEF
+566 
-571 MAILHGTMEQA
+571 
-582 EPETVETTAVPET
+582 
-595 AQVEQGQEPEA
+595 

>member
-29 KTFTSSLPALASM
+29 KTFTSSLPALANM

-63 VLERIKRIDPNTEV
+63 VLERIKRIGPNTEV

-108 ELKVIMQQAGN
+108 ELKVIMQQASN

-285 PEVLDKALLRP
+285 DLPALIAE
-296 GRFDRRVPVELPDLQ
+296 GRFREDLYYRLNVMEIKLPPLRERQ
-311 GREAI
+311 GDIAI
-316 LKVHSHDVKMDPQVD
+316 LGNYLLGKFS
-331 FHTIALATSGASGAE
+331 AE
-346 LANIVN
+346 LNKPIRAITPEAKEMLERLPYPGNVRQLANIL
-352 EAALRAVRMG
+352 EYACILCQDG
-362 RSEVIQEDLE
+362 VISKEDLPE
-372 ESVEVVIA
+372 YVTRTDGTGPSGDSIDDYLSSHSLKDIEKRAIEATLQRCGGKRVATAAQLGISKRGLLNKLKEYGVIDRDTPDA
-380 GAQRKGAVISP
+380 SSDSGAV
-391 EEKKVIAYHEIGHAL
+391 
-406 VAACQKDSAP
+406 
-416 VHKITIIPRTS
+416 
-427 GALGYTMQVDT
+427 
-438 QEKVLMSREEL
+438 
-449 YNKIVTLTGGRS
+449 
-461 AEEVVFNL
+461 
-469 VTSGASNDIEQ
+469 
-480 ATKLARAMITRFGMT
+480 
-495 EEFDM
+495 
-500 VALETV
+500 
-506 NNAYLSGDTS
+506 
-516 LSCAPE
+516 
-522 TAARIDGAV
+522 
-531 FDLVKKA
+531 
-538 HKEAREILE
+538 
-547 AHREKMDELAQYL
+547 
-560 LKKETI
+560 
-566 TGDEF
+566 
-571 MAILHGTMEQA
+571 
-582 EPETVETTAVPET
+582 
-595 AQVEQGQEPEA
+595 

>member
-285 PEVLDKALLRP
+285 DLPALIAE
-296 GRFDRRVPVELPDLQ
+296 GRFREDLYYRLNVMEIRLPPLRERQ
-311 GREAI
+311 GDIAI
-316 LKVHSHDVKMDPQVD
+316 LSNYLLGKFSSELNKPIRAITPEAKEMLERLPYPGNVRQ
-331 FHTIALATSGASGAE
+331 
-346 LANIVN
+346 LANILEYACILCQDGVISKEDFPEYVTRSDGAGPSGDSIDDYLSSHSLKDIEKRAI
-352 EAALRAVRMG
+352 EATLQRCGGKRVATAAQLGISKRG
-362 RSEVIQEDLE
+362 LLNKLKEYGVIDRDTPDA
-372 ESVEVVIA
+372 SSDS
-380 GAQRKGAVISP
+380 GAV
-391 EEKKVIAYHEIGHAL
+391 
-406 VAACQKDSAP
+406 
-416 VHKITIIPRTS
+416 
-427 GALGYTMQVDT
+427 
-438 QEKVLMSREEL
+438 
-449 YNKIVTLTGGRS
+449 
-461 AEEVVFNL
+461 
-469 VTSGASNDIEQ
+469 
-480 ATKLARAMITRFGMT
+480 
-495 EEFDM
+495 
-500 VALETV
+500 
-506 NNAYLSGDTS
+506 
-516 LSCAPE
+516 
-522 TAARIDGAV
+522 
-531 FDLVKKA
+531 
-538 HKEAREILE
+538 
-547 AHREKMDELAQYL
+547 
-560 LKKETI
+560 
-566 TGDEF
+566 
-571 MAILHGTMEQA
+571 
-582 EPETVETTAVPET
+582 
-595 AQVEQGQEPEA
+595 

>member
-29 KTFTSSLPALASM
+29 KTFTSSLPALANM

-63 VLERIKRIDPNTEV
+63 VLERIKRIYPNTEV

-108 ELKVIMQQAGN
+108 ELKVIMQQASN

-285 PEVLDKALLRP
+285 DLPALIAE
-296 GRFDRRVPVELPDLQ
+296 GRFREDLYYRLNVMEIKLPPLRERQ
-311 GREAI
+311 GDIAI
-316 LKVHSHDVKMDPQVD
+316 LGNYLLGKFS
-331 FHTIALATSGASGAE
+331 AE
-346 LANIVN
+346 LNKPIRAITPEAKEMLERLPYPGNVRQLANILEYACILCQDGVISKEDFPEYATRTDGTGPSGDSIDDYLSSHSLKDIEKRAI
-352 EAALRAVRMG
+352 EATLQRCGGKRVATAAQLGISKRG
-362 RSEVIQEDLE
+362 LLNKLKEYGVIDRDTPDA
-372 ESVEVVIA
+372 SSDS
-380 GAQRKGAVISP
+380 GAV
-391 EEKKVIAYHEIGHAL
+391 
-406 VAACQKDSAP
+406 
-416 VHKITIIPRTS
+416 
-427 GALGYTMQVDT
+427 
-438 QEKVLMSREEL
+438 
-449 YNKIVTLTGGRS
+449 
-461 AEEVVFNL
+461 
-469 VTSGASNDIEQ
+469 
-480 ATKLARAMITRFGMT
+480 
-495 EEFDM
+495 
-500 VALETV
+500 
-506 NNAYLSGDTS
+506 
-516 LSCAPE
+516 
-522 TAARIDGAV
+522 
-531 FDLVKKA
+531 
-538 HKEAREILE
+538 
-547 AHREKMDELAQYL
+547 
-560 LKKETI
+560 
-566 TGDEF
+566 
-571 MAILHGTMEQA
+571 
-582 EPETVETTAVPET
+582 
-595 AQVEQGQEPEA
+595 

>member
-24 NLYRV
+24 NPYRV
-29 KTFTSSLPALASM
+29 KTFTSSLPALANM

-108 ELKVIMQQAGN
+108 ELKVIMQQASN

-285 PEVLDKALLRP
+285 DLPALIAE
-296 GRFDRRVPVELPDLQ
+296 GRFREDLYYRLNVMEIKLPPLRERQ
-311 GREAI
+311 GDIAI
-316 LKVHSHDVKMDPQVD
+316 LGNYLLGKFS
-331 FHTIALATSGASGAE
+331 AE
-346 LANIVN
+346 LNKPIRAITPEAKEMLERLPYPGNVRQLANILEYACILCQDGVISKEDFPEYVTRTDGTGPSGDSIDDYLSSHSLKDIEKRAI
-352 EAALRAVRMG
+352 EATLQRCGGKRVATAAQLGISKRG
-362 RSEVIQEDLE
+362 LLNKLKEYGVIDRDTPDA
-372 ESVEVVIA
+372 SSDS
-380 GAQRKGAVISP
+380 GAV
-391 EEKKVIAYHEIGHAL
+391 
-406 VAACQKDSAP
+406 
-416 VHKITIIPRTS
+416 
-427 GALGYTMQVDT
+427 
-438 QEKVLMSREEL
+438 
-449 YNKIVTLTGGRS
+449 
-461 AEEVVFNL
+461 
-469 VTSGASNDIEQ
+469 
-480 ATKLARAMITRFGMT
+480 
-495 EEFDM
+495 
-500 VALETV
+500 
-506 NNAYLSGDTS
+506 
-516 LSCAPE
+516 
-522 TAARIDGAV
+522 
-531 FDLVKKA
+531 
-538 HKEAREILE
+538 
-547 AHREKMDELAQYL
+547 
-560 LKKETI
+560 
-566 TGDEF
+566 
-571 MAILHGTMEQA
+571 
-582 EPETVETTAVPET
+582 
-595 AQVEQGQEPEA
+595 

>member
-29 KTFTSSLPALASM
+29 KTFTSSLPALANM

-85 IDTSVNAMQKGAFTY
+85 IGTSVNAMQKGAFTY

-108 ELKVIMQQAGN
+108 ELKVIMQQASN

-285 PEVLDKALLRP
+285 DLPALIAE
-296 GRFDRRVPVELPDLQ
+296 GRFREDLYYRLNVMEIKLP
-311 GREAI
+311 
-316 LKVHSHDVKMDPQVD
+316 P
-331 FHTIALATSGASGAE
+331 
-346 LANIVN
+346 
-352 EAALRAVRMG
+352 LRAKAASAR
-362 RSEVIQEDLE
+362 R
-372 ESVEVVIA
+372 
-380 GAQRKGAVISP
+380 P
-391 EEKKVIAYHEIGHAL
+391 P
-406 VAACQKDSAP
+406 AAC
-416 VHKITIIPRTS
+416 
-427 GALGYTMQVDT
+427 
-438 QEKVLMSREEL
+438 
-449 YNKIVTLTGGRS
+449 
-461 AEEVVFNL
+461 
-469 VTSGASNDIEQ
+469 
-480 ATKLARAMITRFGMT
+480 
-495 EEFDM
+495 
-500 VALETV
+500 
-506 NNAYLSGDTS
+506 
-516 LSCAPE
+516 
-522 TAARIDGAV
+522 
-531 FDLVKKA
+531 
-538 HKEAREILE
+538 
-547 AHREKMDELAQYL
+547 
-560 LKKETI
+560 
-566 TGDEF
+566 
-571 MAILHGTMEQA
+571 
-582 EPETVETTAVPET
+582 
-595 AQVEQGQEPEA
+595 

>member
-1 MNRTVYIIDDEP
+1 MNRTAYIIDDEP

-285 PEVLDKALLRP
+285 DLPALIAE
-296 GRFDRRVPVELPDLQ
+296 GRFREDLYYRLNVMEIKLPPLRERQ
-311 GREAI
+311 GDIAI
-316 LKVHSHDVKMDPQVD
+316 LSNYLLGKFSSELNKPIRAITPEAKEMLERLPYPGNVRQ
-331 FHTIALATSGASGAE
+331 
-346 LANIVN
+346 LANILEYACILCQDGVISKEDFPEYVTRTDGTGPSGDSIDDYLSSHSLKDIEKRAI
-352 EAALRAVRMG
+352 EATLQRCGGKRVATAAQLGISKRG
-362 RSEVIQEDLE
+362 LLNKLKEYGVIDREAPDA
-372 ESVEVVIA
+372 SSDS
-380 GAQRKGAVISP
+380 GAV
-391 EEKKVIAYHEIGHAL
+391 
-406 VAACQKDSAP
+406 
-416 VHKITIIPRTS
+416 
-427 GALGYTMQVDT
+427 
-438 QEKVLMSREEL
+438 
-449 YNKIVTLTGGRS
+449 
-461 AEEVVFNL
+461 
-469 VTSGASNDIEQ
+469 
-480 ATKLARAMITRFGMT
+480 
-495 EEFDM
+495 
-500 VALETV
+500 
-506 NNAYLSGDTS
+506 
-516 LSCAPE
+516 
-522 TAARIDGAV
+522 
-531 FDLVKKA
+531 
-538 HKEAREILE
+538 
-547 AHREKMDELAQYL
+547 
-560 LKKETI
+560 
-566 TGDEF
+566 
-571 MAILHGTMEQA
+571 
-582 EPETVETTAVPET
+582 
-595 AQVEQGQEPEA
+595 

>member
-29 KTFTSSLPALASM
+29 KTFTSSLPALANM

-108 ELKVIMQQAGN
+108 ELKVIMQQASN

-285 PEVLDKALLRP
+285 DLPALIAEGRFREDLYYRLNVMEIKLPPLRERQGDIAILGNYLLGKFSAELNKPIRAITPEAKEVLERLPYP
-296 GRFDRRVPVELPDLQ
+296 GNVRQ
-311 GREAI
+311 
-316 LKVHSHDVKMDPQVD
+316 
-331 FHTIALATSGASGAE
+331 
-346 LANIVN
+346 LANILEYACILCQDGVISKEDFPEYVTRTDGTGPSGDSIDDYLSSHSLKDIEKRAI
-352 EAALRAVRMG
+352 EATLQRCGGKRVATAAQLGISKRG
-362 RSEVIQEDLE
+362 LLNKLKEYGVIDRDTPDA
-372 ESVEVVIA
+372 SSDS
-380 GAQRKGAVISP
+380 GAV
-391 EEKKVIAYHEIGHAL
+391 
-406 VAACQKDSAP
+406 
-416 VHKITIIPRTS
+416 
-427 GALGYTMQVDT
+427 
-438 QEKVLMSREEL
+438 
-449 YNKIVTLTGGRS
+449 
-461 AEEVVFNL
+461 
-469 VTSGASNDIEQ
+469 
-480 ATKLARAMITRFGMT
+480 
-495 EEFDM
+495 
-500 VALETV
+500 
-506 NNAYLSGDTS
+506 
-516 LSCAPE
+516 
-522 TAARIDGAV
+522 
-531 FDLVKKA
+531 
-538 HKEAREILE
+538 
-547 AHREKMDELAQYL
+547 
-560 LKKETI
+560 
-566 TGDEF
+566 
-571 MAILHGTMEQA
+571 
-582 EPETVETTAVPET
+582 
-595 AQVEQGQEPEA
+595 

>member
-29 KTFTSSLPALASM
+29 KTFTSSLPALANM

-85 IDTSVNAMQKGAFTY
+85 IDTSVSAMQKGAFTY

-108 ELKVIMQQAGN
+108 ELKVIMQQASN

-285 PEVLDKALLRP
+285 DLPALIAE
-296 GRFDRRVPVELPDLQ
+296 GRFREDLYYRLNVMEIKLPPLRERQ
-311 GREAI
+311 GDIAI
-316 LKVHSHDVKMDPQVD
+316 LGNYLLGKFS
-331 FHTIALATSGASGAE
+331 AE
-346 LANIVN
+346 LNKPIRAITPEAKEMLERLPYPGNVRQLANILEYACILCQDGVISKEDFPEYVTRTDGTGPSGDSIDDYLSSHSLKDIEKRAI
-352 EAALRAVRMG
+352 EATLQRCGGKRVATAAQLGISKRG
-362 RSEVIQEDLE
+362 LLNKLKEYGVIDRDTPDA
-372 ESVEVVIA
+372 SSDS
-380 GAQRKGAVISP
+380 GAV
-391 EEKKVIAYHEIGHAL
+391 
-406 VAACQKDSAP
+406 
-416 VHKITIIPRTS
+416 
-427 GALGYTMQVDT
+427 
-438 QEKVLMSREEL
+438 
-449 YNKIVTLTGGRS
+449 
-461 AEEVVFNL
+461 
-469 VTSGASNDIEQ
+469 
-480 ATKLARAMITRFGMT
+480 
-495 EEFDM
+495 
-500 VALETV
+500 
-506 NNAYLSGDTS
+506 
-516 LSCAPE
+516 
-522 TAARIDGAV
+522 
-531 FDLVKKA
+531 
-538 HKEAREILE
+538 
-547 AHREKMDELAQYL
+547 
-560 LKKETI
+560 
-566 TGDEF
+566 
-571 MAILHGTMEQA
+571 
-582 EPETVETTAVPET
+582 
-595 AQVEQGQEPEA
+595 

>member
-29 KTFTSSLPALASM
+29 KTFTSSLPALANM

-285 PEVLDKALLRP
+285 DLPALIAE
-296 GRFDRRVPVELPDLQ
+296 GRFREDLYYRLNVMEIKLPPLRERQ
-311 GREAI
+311 GDIAI
-316 LKVHSHDVKMDPQVD
+316 LGNYLLGKFS
-331 FHTIALATSGASGAE
+331 AE
-346 LANIVN
+346 LNKPIRAITPEAKEMLERLPYPGNVRQLANILEYACILCQDGVISKEDFPEYVTRTDGTGPSGDSIDDYLSSHSLKDIEKRAI
-352 EAALRAVRMG
+352 EATLQRCGGKRVATAAQLGISKRG
-362 RSEVIQEDLE
+362 LLNKLKEYGVIDRDTPDA
-372 ESVEVVIA
+372 SSDS
-380 GAQRKGAVISP
+380 GAV
-391 EEKKVIAYHEIGHAL
+391 
-406 VAACQKDSAP
+406 
-416 VHKITIIPRTS
+416 
-427 GALGYTMQVDT
+427 
-438 QEKVLMSREEL
+438 
-449 YNKIVTLTGGRS
+449 
-461 AEEVVFNL
+461 
-469 VTSGASNDIEQ
+469 
-480 ATKLARAMITRFGMT
+480 
-495 EEFDM
+495 
-500 VALETV
+500 
-506 NNAYLSGDTS
+506 
-516 LSCAPE
+516 
-522 TAARIDGAV
+522 
-531 FDLVKKA
+531 
-538 HKEAREILE
+538 
-547 AHREKMDELAQYL
+547 
-560 LKKETI
+560 
-566 TGDEF
+566 
-571 MAILHGTMEQA
+571 
-582 EPETVETTAVPET
+582 
-595 AQVEQGQEPEA
+595 

>member
-85 IDTSVNAMQKGAFTY
+85 IDTSVNAMHKGAFTY

-108 ELKVIMQQAGN
+108 ELRVIMQQAGN

-165 NVLITGESGTGKELV
+165 NVLITGESGTGKESV

-285 PEVLDKALLRP
+285 DLPALIAE
-296 GRFDRRVPVELPDLQ
+296 GRFREDLYYRLNVMEIKLPPLRERQ
-311 GREAI
+311 GDIAI
-316 LKVHSHDVKMDPQVD
+316 LSNYLLGKFSSELNKPIRAITPEAKEMLERLPYPGNVRQ
-331 FHTIALATSGASGAE
+331 
-346 LANIVN
+346 LANILEYACILCQDGVISKEDFPEYVTRSDGAGPSGDSIDDYLSSHSLKDIEKRAI
-352 EAALRAVRMG
+352 EATLQRCGGKRVATAAQLGISKRG
-362 RSEVIQEDLE
+362 LLNKLKEYGVIDRDTPDA
-372 ESVEVVIA
+372 SSDS
-380 GAQRKGAVISP
+380 GAV
-391 EEKKVIAYHEIGHAL
+391 
-406 VAACQKDSAP
+406 
-416 VHKITIIPRTS
+416 
-427 GALGYTMQVDT
+427 
-438 QEKVLMSREEL
+438 
-449 YNKIVTLTGGRS
+449 
-461 AEEVVFNL
+461 
-469 VTSGASNDIEQ
+469 
-480 ATKLARAMITRFGMT
+480 
-495 EEFDM
+495 
-500 VALETV
+500 
-506 NNAYLSGDTS
+506 
-516 LSCAPE
+516 
-522 TAARIDGAV
+522 
-531 FDLVKKA
+531 
-538 HKEAREILE
+538 
-547 AHREKMDELAQYL
+547 
-560 LKKETI
+560 
-566 TGDEF
+566 
-571 MAILHGTMEQA
+571 
-582 EPETVETTAVPET
+582 
-595 AQVEQGQEPEA
+595 

>member
-285 PEVLDKALLRP
+285 DLPALIAE
-296 GRFDRRVPVELPDLQ
+296 GRFREDLYYRLNVMEIKLPPLRERQ
-311 GREAI
+311 GDIAI
-316 LKVHSHDVKMDPQVD
+316 LSNYLLGKFSSELNKPIRAITPEAKEMLERLPYPGNVRQ
-331 FHTIALATSGASGAE
+331 
-346 LANIVN
+346 LANILEYACILCQDGVISKEDFPEYVTRTDGTGPSGDSIDDYLSSHSLKDIEKRAI
-352 EAALRAVRMG
+352 EATLQRCGGKRVATAAQLGISKRG
-362 RSEVIQEDLE
+362 LLNKLKEYGVIDREAPDA
-372 ESVEVVIA
+372 SSDS
-380 GAQRKGAVISP
+380 GAV
-391 EEKKVIAYHEIGHAL
+391 
-406 VAACQKDSAP
+406 
-416 VHKITIIPRTS
+416 
-427 GALGYTMQVDT
+427 
-438 QEKVLMSREEL
+438 
-449 YNKIVTLTGGRS
+449 
-461 AEEVVFNL
+461 
-469 VTSGASNDIEQ
+469 
-480 ATKLARAMITRFGMT
+480 
-495 EEFDM
+495 
-500 VALETV
+500 
-506 NNAYLSGDTS
+506 
-516 LSCAPE
+516 
-522 TAARIDGAV
+522 
-531 FDLVKKA
+531 
-538 HKEAREILE
+538 
-547 AHREKMDELAQYL
+547 
-560 LKKETI
+560 
-566 TGDEF
+566 
-571 MAILHGTMEQA
+571 
-582 EPETVETTAVPET
+582 
-595 AQVEQGQEPEA
+595 

>member
-285 PEVLDKALLRP
+285 DLPALIAE
-296 GRFDRRVPVELPDLQ
+296 GRFREDLYYRLNVMEIKLPPLRERQ
-311 GREAI
+311 GDIAI
-316 LKVHSHDVKMDPQVD
+316 LSNYLLGKFSAGLNKPIRAITPEAKEMLERLPYPGNVRQ
-331 FHTIALATSGASGAE
+331 
-346 LANIVN
+346 LANILEYACILCQDGVISKEDFPEYVTRSDGAGPSGDSIDDYLSSHSLKDIEKRAI
-352 EAALRAVRMG
+352 EATLQRCGGKRVATAAQLGISKRG
-362 RSEVIQEDLE
+362 LLNKLKEYGVIDREAPDA
-372 ESVEVVIA
+372 SSDS
-380 GAQRKGAVISP
+380 GAV
-391 EEKKVIAYHEIGHAL
+391 
-406 VAACQKDSAP
+406 
-416 VHKITIIPRTS
+416 
-427 GALGYTMQVDT
+427 
-438 QEKVLMSREEL
+438 
-449 YNKIVTLTGGRS
+449 
-461 AEEVVFNL
+461 
-469 VTSGASNDIEQ
+469 
-480 ATKLARAMITRFGMT
+480 
-495 EEFDM
+495 
-500 VALETV
+500 
-506 NNAYLSGDTS
+506 
-516 LSCAPE
+516 
-522 TAARIDGAV
+522 
-531 FDLVKKA
+531 
-538 HKEAREILE
+538 
-547 AHREKMDELAQYL
+547 
-560 LKKETI
+560 
-566 TGDEF
+566 
-571 MAILHGTMEQA
+571 
-582 EPETVETTAVPET
+582 
-595 AQVEQGQEPEA
+595 

>member
-29 KTFTSSLPALASM
+29 KTFTSSLPALANM

-108 ELKVIMQQAGN
+108 ELKVIMQQASN

-285 PEVLDKALLRP
+285 DLPALIAE
-296 GRFDRRVPVELPDLQ
+296 GRFREDLYYRLNVMEIKRPPLRERQ
-311 GREAI
+311 GDIAI
-316 LKVHSHDVKMDPQVD
+316 LGNYLLGKFS
-331 FHTIALATSGASGAE
+331 AE
-346 LANIVN
+346 LNKPIRAITPEAKEMLERLPYPGNVRQLANILEYACILCQDGVISKEDFPEYVTRTDGTGPSGDSIDDYLSSHSLKDIEKRAI
-352 EAALRAVRMG
+352 EATLQRCGGKRVATAAQLGISKRG
-362 RSEVIQEDLE
+362 LLNKLKEYGVIDRDTPDA
-372 ESVEVVIA
+372 SSDS
-380 GAQRKGAVISP
+380 GAV
-391 EEKKVIAYHEIGHAL
+391 
-406 VAACQKDSAP
+406 
-416 VHKITIIPRTS
+416 
-427 GALGYTMQVDT
+427 
-438 QEKVLMSREEL
+438 
-449 YNKIVTLTGGRS
+449 
-461 AEEVVFNL
+461 
-469 VTSGASNDIEQ
+469 
-480 ATKLARAMITRFGMT
+480 
-495 EEFDM
+495 
-500 VALETV
+500 
-506 NNAYLSGDTS
+506 
-516 LSCAPE
+516 
-522 TAARIDGAV
+522 
-531 FDLVKKA
+531 
-538 HKEAREILE
+538 
-547 AHREKMDELAQYL
+547 
-560 LKKETI
+560 
-566 TGDEF
+566 
-571 MAILHGTMEQA
+571 
-582 EPETVETTAVPET
+582 
-595 AQVEQGQEPEA
+595 

>member
-285 PEVLDKALLRP
+285 DLPALIAE
-296 GRFDRRVPVELPDLQ
+296 GRFREDLYYRLNVMEIKLPPLRERQGDIVILCNYLLGKFSAELNKPI
-311 GREAI
+311 RAITPEAKEM
-316 LKVHSHDVKMDPQVD
+316 LERLPYPGNVRQ
-331 FHTIALATSGASGAE
+331 
-346 LANIVN
+346 LANILEYACILCQDGVISKEDFPEYVTRSDGAGPSGDSIDDYLSSHSLKDIEKRAI
-352 EAALRAVRMG
+352 EATLQRCGGKRVATAAQLGISKRG
-362 RSEVIQEDLE
+362 LLNKLKEYGVIDREAPDA
-372 ESVEVVIA
+372 SSDS
-380 GAQRKGAVISP
+380 GAV
-391 EEKKVIAYHEIGHAL
+391 
-406 VAACQKDSAP
+406 
-416 VHKITIIPRTS
+416 
-427 GALGYTMQVDT
+427 
-438 QEKVLMSREEL
+438 
-449 YNKIVTLTGGRS
+449 
-461 AEEVVFNL
+461 
-469 VTSGASNDIEQ
+469 
-480 ATKLARAMITRFGMT
+480 
-495 EEFDM
+495 
-500 VALETV
+500 
-506 NNAYLSGDTS
+506 
-516 LSCAPE
+516 
-522 TAARIDGAV
+522 
-531 FDLVKKA
+531 
-538 HKEAREILE
+538 
-547 AHREKMDELAQYL
+547 
-560 LKKETI
+560 
-566 TGDEF
+566 
-571 MAILHGTMEQA
+571 
-582 EPETVETTAVPET
+582 
-595 AQVEQGQEPEA
+595 